1 MTDYT
6 IIFLS
11 PRRPSRTS
19 PSAMPHP
26 VALVPPAAVA
36 QATGVRGQAAS
47 GLLRAS
53 YGHLRVRTNPLVLRR
68 RPIVA
73 DEPPP
78 AGFNEVQCILCSKSR
93 QGPRLEIRLKGR
105 A

>member
-11 PRRPSRTS
+11 PRCPSRTS

-36 QATGVRGQAAS
+36 QAAGVRGQALS

-53 YGHLRVRTNPLVLRR
+53 YDHRRVRAGLPVLRR
-68 RPIVA
+68 RSTIAEEPPTTVT
-73 DEPPP
+73 DEP
-78 AGFNEVQCILCSKSR
+78 QCLLCFLIPSGTSS
-93 QGPRLEIRLKGR
+93 
-105 A
+105 

>member
-26 VALVPPAAVA
+26 VALVPPVAVA
-36 QATGVRGQAAS
+36 QAAGVRGQAAS
-47 GLLRAS
+47 GLLRGS

-68 RPIVA
+68 RPIAA
-73 DEPPP
+73 DDPPP
-78 AGFNEVQCILCSKSR
+78 A
-93 QGPRLEIRLKGR
+93 EIASFPTTSLL
-105 A
+105 